1 MKIAI
6 VTFWDSQD
14 NYGQIMQAYA
24 LCQYLTKEG
33 HSPFIIRYKY
43 REPLTLKYMLRSL
56 YLSILRLREFLSNP
70 MAFMDKRRQ
79 IQETV
84 RHNRGFEAFRSA
96 YIPISERILDQCE
109 LMKEPPEAEI
119 YISGSDQIWS
129 LLDSVYFL
137 QFAPVGKRCVAY
149 GSSCGGK
156 EFNDC
161 EKNILKRYL
170 ERYSFIGLRESRDT
184 DLIKS
189 LGFVQATTVVDP
201 TLLLSVENYNKI
213 ADSGQSKGKYIL
225 VYLISNKFDL
235 DMRQI
240 YSYAK
245 QHGLNVKYVASQGRY
260 DSLEKV
266 YPTPQEW
273 LGLVRNAT
281 HVVTNSFHGTVFSL
295 LYGRN
300 FTVIPQKGTSLR
312 MNARI
317 YDLLCP
323 LSLDDRI
330 YKGDLDVLSNQ
341 INYKVV
347 NDTLARM
354 IKESSFKLLNQ
365 LS

>member
-24 LCQYLTKEG
+24 LCQFLTNEG

-43 REPLTLKYMLRSL
+43 RESHTLKYMLRSP
-56 YLSILRLREFLSNP
+56 YVCMLRLREFVSNP
-70 MAFMDKRRQ
+70 VVFIDKRRQ
-79 IQETV
+79 IQEAG
-84 RHNRGFEAFRSA
+84 RHNRGFDAFRSA
-96 YIPISERILDQCE
+96 YIPMSERVFNQHE
-109 LMKEPPEAEI
+109 LMKAPPEAEI
-119 YISGSDQIWS
+119 YVSGSDQIWS

-137 QFAPVGKRCVAY
+137 QFAPAGKRCVAY

-156 EFNDC
+156 EFNDG
-161 EKNILKRYL
+161 EKSILKRYI

-184 DLIKS
+184 DLIKE
-189 LGFVQATTVVDP
+189 LGGAQATTVVDP
-201 TLLLSVENYNKI
+201 TLLLSVEDYNKI
-213 ADSGQSKGKYIL
+213 ADTGQSKGKYIL

-235 DMRQI
+235 DMGQI

-260 DSLEKV
+260 DNFEKV

-300 FTVIPQKGTSLR
+300 FTVIPQKGSSLR

-317 YDLLCP
+317 YDLLRP
-323 LSLDDRI
+323 LSLDNRI
-330 YKGDLDVLSNQ
+330 FKGDFDILSNQ
-341 INYKVV
+341 INYEVV
-347 NDTLARM
+347 DKNLARM
-354 IKESSFKLLNQ
+354 IKESTLKLLKQ
-365 LS
+365 L